1 MIDNLRISYEHDRD
15 VSVTIST
22 RTGIDD
28 NLPYNLAAIFARVM
42 RDSDVNAEM
51 VIGNL
56 IAEYGLDYSVNK
68 NDD

>member
-42 RDSDVNAEM
+42 KNMNAKSKKSM
-51 VIGNL
+51 IITN
-56 IAEYGLDYSVNK
+56 IWRRIK
-68 NDD
+68 I